1 MKGTAGKIS
10 PDGKYLY
17 YAEGN
22 DWCEGINELK
32 RPTKPK
38 IETVKFTKSELES
51 FVESK
56 SN

>member
-1 MKGTAGKIS
+1 MS
-10 PDGKYLY
+10 PDGKYFY

-22 DWCEGINELK
+22 DWSEGMNELK

-38 IETVKFTKSELES
+38 IEAVKFTKSELES